1 VIDRAAEVC
10 QLFGRKVSIASGAEL
25 AAHWGVASP
34 SGRLRLAAWL
44 DRLVRREVLLRWRV
58 IARPLPPPAAPL
70 VTFRPGGPI
79 ADANAVAWAL
89 EKRWR
94 VEPQVV
100 VAYAGGPRCRQL
112 FGAHVACGLGNLD
125 AVSHDLALA
134 ALYFRFAR
142 FSPQRANDWVA
153 DWERKSALRAG
164 EKLPDVLLHAADG
177 APYLAVEMGGVYSA
191 TRVNGLRAFCT
202 DSLQIPLEV
211 W

>member
-1 VIDRAAEVC
+1 
-10 QLFGRKVSIASGAEL
+10 VSTASGDQL

-44 DRLVRREVLLRWRV
+44 DRLVRRDVLRRWRV
-58 IARPLPPPAAPL
+58 IAWPLPPPPAVPL

-94 VEPQVV
+94 VEPQVMV
-100 VAYAGGPRCRQL
+100 VYTGGPLCRQL
-112 FGAHVACGLGNLD
+112 FGAHVACELGNLD

-153 DWERKSALRAG
+153 DWERKNALRAG
-164 EKLPDVLLHAADG
+164 EKPPDVLLHAADG

-191 TRVNGLRAFCT
+191 KRINDLRAFCT
-202 DSLQIPLEV
+202 DNLQLPLEV